1 MELLEKNVS
10 YTVKKNQELGFF
22 LQSIR
27 PVMVSDTFRNLLT
40 GHEIAKEKL
49 EDTFRA
55 LNSSFNTELNYTV
68 LLISLT
74 SEEKTFTLVEC
85 NMLLHRLEQEMR
97 AVTSGTFAC
106 SFVYMTENRHMAVVL
121 GTPKTLSV
129 NKIREWKEMVDK
141 RLKNVCMDYPV
152 QLRMGAS
159 RCLVD
164 IMELHK
170 IFSELCKDMNYREYL
185 RTG

>member
-1 MELLEKNVS
+1 
-10 YTVKKNQELGFF
+10 
-22 LQSIR
+22 
-27 PVMVSDTFRNLLT
+27 
-40 GHEIAKEKL
+40 
-49 EDTFRA
+49 
-55 LNSSFNTELNYTV
+55 
-68 LLISLT
+68 
-74 SEEKTFTLVEC
+74 
-85 NMLLHRLEQEMR
+85 
-97 AVTSGTFAC
+97 
-106 SFVYMTENRHMAVVL
+106 MAVVL

-185 RTG
+185 RNDKDEAGTTVTEFDQELIQKSFAALRENVETGENENAVLQMSKVTQELLELRKS